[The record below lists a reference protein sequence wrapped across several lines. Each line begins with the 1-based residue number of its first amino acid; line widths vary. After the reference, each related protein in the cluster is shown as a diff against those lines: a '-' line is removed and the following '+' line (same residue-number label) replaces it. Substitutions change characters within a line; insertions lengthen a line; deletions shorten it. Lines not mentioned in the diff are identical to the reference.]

1 MNAACESGDHFPLL
15 SGERAYGPMKRR
27 AVVIVLDG
35 VGVGALPDADRY
47 GDSGADSLGNTA
59 RAVGGL
65 RLPLLAELGL
75 GNIAP
80 IKGVPPT
87 GGARASWGRMAERSP
102 GKDSVSGHWELMGC
116 PLAEPFPVYPNGFP
130 REVVGRFERAAGT
143 GVLGNRPDSG
153 TEIIRLLG
161 EEHMRT
167 GKPIVYTSADSV
179 FQIAAHEDVISPEKL
194 YGLCRIARE
203 ILTGPHAVGRVIA
216 RPFTG
221 QPGSFTRTKGRKDFS
236 LPPPGPTL
244 LDRLSEQGF
253 RVVSVGK
260 IHHLFAGRGIDEPIA
275 AAGSDESM
283 RAAYE
288 FVRGGQPFSFLFIN
302 LIDFDMLW
310 GHRRDAGGYAGALE
324 RFDRWLSGFIEILEA
339 GTLLFLTSDH
349 GCDPTMRGSDHTRE
363 YVPVLVS
370 RVGSR
375 RGRDLGTRESFS
387 DLAATIANY
396 FSLEDVPGES
406 FLDYLPGRC
415 G

>member
-1 MNAACESGDHFPLL
+1 
-15 SGERAYGPMKRR
+15 MKRP

-35 VGVGALPDADRY
+35 VGVGALPDAERY
-47 GDSGADSLGNTA
+47 SDGGADSLGNTA
-59 RAVGGL
+59 RAVGGM

-80 IKGVPPT
+80 IEGIPPT
-87 GGARASWGRMAERSP
+87 GDARASWGRMAESSP
-102 GKDSVSGHWELMGC
+102 GKDSTSGHWELMGA
-116 PLAEPFPVYPNGFP
+116 PLTEPFPLYPNGFP
-130 REVVGRFERAAGT
+130 REIVEHFERVAGT
-143 GVLGNRPDSG
+143 GVLGNRPASG

-179 FQIAAHEDVISPEKL
+179 FQIAGHEDVISPERL
-194 YGLCRIARE
+194 YELCREARE

-221 QPGSFTRTKGRKDFS
+221 RPGSFTRTKGRKDFS

-244 LDRLSEQGF
+244 LDRLSERGF

-260 IHHLFAGRGIDEPIA
+260 IHHLFAGRGIDEPLA
-275 AAGSDESM
+275 TADNDESM

-288 FVRGGQPFSFLFIN
+288 FVRGGRPFSFLFIN

-324 RFDRWLSGFIEILEA
+324 QFDRWLGTFIEILEQ
-339 GTLLFLTSDH
+339 GTMLFLTSDH
-349 GCDPTMRGSDHTRE
+349 GCDPTMQGSDHTRE
-363 YVPVLVS
+363 YVPILAS
-370 RVGSR
+370 RIGSQ

-387 DLAATIANY
+387 DLAATIALH
-396 FSLEDVPGES
+396 FGLEGVQGES
-406 FLDYLPGRC
+406 FLDLLPGRRRN